1 MKKLTRGKGRLRM
14 MTGDSYRKAN
24 AEASVAASEE
34 TKRGSG
40 YQETARGGDE

>member
-1 MKKLTRGKGRLRM
+1 MKKLTRGKGRPRM

-34 TKRGSG
+34 TERFWVSRDSKGW
-40 YQETARGGDE
+40 